1 MRQDTTLTNAGSVG
15 NSQAQN
21 TAVATIAAPGPGR
34 YKVWG
39 HCRHSLADG
48 LKISSPIS
56 LVLAGGAGD
65 TIVFGPVVV
74 DIVDKTT
81 TIAIQLNTATGAS
94 DTAAA
99 TIYAERINAGS

>member
-1 MRQDTTLTNAGSVG
+1 MRQDTTLTNAGTVG
-15 NSQAQN
+15 NSQGAN
-21 TAVATIAAPGPGR
+21 TAVATIATPGVGR
-34 YKVWG
+34 YRIWG

-65 TIVFGPVVV
+65 TISFGPLVV
-74 DIVDKTT
+74 DITSAAT
-81 TIAIQLNTATGAS
+81 SIGIQLNTATGAS

-99 TIYAERINAGS
+99 TIYAEKINH